1 MRASH
6 QKIRCGRGSS
16 IPRQLTWMA
25 RHKPDLASIQDE
37 VVGCRACPR
46 LVAHRED
53 VAARKTKR
61 FADEMYWGRP
71 VPSFGDPHA
80 RLLIVGLAPAAHG
93 ANRTGRM
100 FTGDRSGEW
109 LFEAMHLYGFSN
121 RSIAISRDDGLELLD
136 AYITATVRCAP
147 PANKPSRA
155 EIETCRPFLVRELRA
170 LRGLRVVLALGK
182 VAFDA
187 FLAAWSGM
195 GGQVPR
201 PKPKF
206 AHGAECRL
214 SGRLHLL
221 ASYHPSQQNT
231 FTGRLTHPMFH
242 AVFREARRLME
253 A

>member
-1 MRASH
+1 
-6 QKIRCGRGSS
+6 
-16 IPRQLTWMA
+16 MA
-25 RHKPDLASIQDE
+25 RQQLELAGIQDE

-61 FADEMYWGRP
+61 FAEEDYWGRP

-93 ANRTGRM
+93 ANRTGKM
-100 FTGDRSGEW
+100 FTGDRSGKW
-109 LFEAMHLYGFSN
+109 LFEAMHRYGFSN
-121 RSIAISRDDGLELLD
+121 QPMSETRDDGLMLHD
-136 AYITATVRCAP
+136 AYITAIVRCVP
-147 PANKPSRA
+147 PGNKPDRG
-155 EIETCRPFLVRELRA
+155 EIATCRPFLIRELEA
-170 LRGLRVVLALGK
+170 LRQLRVVLTLGRL
-182 VAFDA
+182 AFDG
-187 FLAAWSGM
+187 FLDARTEM

-206 AHGAECRL
+206 AHGAASQL
-214 SGRLHLL
+214 SSGLFLL

-231 FTGRLTHPMFH
+231 FTGRLSRPMFH
-242 AVFREARRLME
+242 AVFREASRLLE